1 MIKILMIEDDLELAE
16 ILSEFLE
23 QFEFEV
29 ETEDDPFKALSIL
42 KLKSYDVV
50 ILDLTLPG
58 MDGLEV
64 CAAIR
69 ERQNIP
75 IIISSARSDVTDKI
89 KALELGADDYLPKPY
104 DPRELEAR
112 IFSVLRRYEGK
123 EEEEEAKPSDFKL
136 DEAAMSIS
144 YKGRKI
150 DLTNAEYGILAYMI
164 KKEGMVV
171 SREDIIHN
179 VSAINEDSSN
189 KSIDVMVGRIRNKL
203 GDKSLIESVRG
214 IGYKLVKK
222 MLQLKMMIIH
232 PFLIILRHL
241 QQLGIHSRL
250 MLRLLIM

>member
-1 MIKILMIEDDLELAE
+1 MIEDDLELAE
-16 ILSEFLE
+16 ILTEYLE
-23 QFEFEV
+23 QFDFEV

-42 KLKSYDVV
+42 KLKPYDLV

-64 CAAIR
+64 CEAIR
-69 ERQNIP
+69 ERQDIP
-75 IIISSARSDVTDKI
+75 IIISSARSDVTDKVN
-89 KALELGADDYLPKPY
+89 ALELGADDYLPKPY

-112 IFSVLRRYEGK
+112 ISSVLRRYEAK
-123 EEEEEAKPSDFKL
+123 SEAKSAEIASDFKL
-136 DEAAMSIS
+136 DEGAMQIT
-144 YKGRKI
+144 YKGRLL
-150 DLTNAEYGILAYMI
+150 DLTNAEYGILAFMI

-214 IGYKLVKK
+214 IGYKLVK
-222 MLQLKMMIIH
+222 
-232 PFLIILRHL
+232 
-241 QQLGIHSRL
+241 
-250 MLRLLIM
+250 

>member
-1 MIKILMIEDDLELAE
+1 MIEDDLELAE
-16 ILSEFLE
+16 ILTEFLE
-23 QFEFEV
+23 QFDFEV

-64 CAAIR
+64 CESIR
-69 ERQNIP
+69 ERQGIP
-75 IIISSARSDVTDKI
+75 IIISSARSDVTDKV

-112 IFSVLRRYEGK
+112 IYSVLRRYEAK
-123 EEEEEAKPSDFKL
+123 EQLAVVTPSDFKL

-144 YKGRKI
+144 YKGRGL

-189 KSIDVMVGRIRNKL
+189 KSIDVMVGRIRSKL
-203 GDKSLIESVRG
+203 GDKTLIESVRG
-214 IGYKLVKK
+214 IGYKLVK
-222 MLQLKMMIIH
+222 
-232 PFLIILRHL
+232 
-241 QQLGIHSRL
+241 
-250 MLRLLIM
+250 

>member
-1 MIKILMIEDDLELAE
+1 MLVCYNFCMIKILMIEDDLELAE
-16 ILSEFLE
+16 ILTEFLE
-23 QFEFEV
+23 QYDFKV
-29 ETEDDPFKALSIL
+29 ITEDDPFKALSIL
-42 KLKSYDVV
+42 KLEPFDVV

-64 CAAIR
+64 CEAIR

-75 IIISSARSDVTDKI
+75 IIISSARSDVTDKV

-112 IFSVLRRYEGK
+112 IHSVLRRYEAK
-123 EEEEEAKPSDFKL
+123 TEAAVAVKSDFKH
-136 DEAAMSIS
+136 DEAAMQIS
-144 YKGRKI
+144 YKGRVL
-150 DLTNAEYGILAYMI
+150 DLTNAEYGILAYLI

-189 KSIDVMVGRIRNKL
+189 KSIDVMVGRIRSKL

-214 IGYKLVKK
+214 IGYKLVK
-222 MLQLKMMIIH
+222 
-232 PFLIILRHL
+232 
-241 QQLGIHSRL
+241 
-250 MLRLLIM
+250 